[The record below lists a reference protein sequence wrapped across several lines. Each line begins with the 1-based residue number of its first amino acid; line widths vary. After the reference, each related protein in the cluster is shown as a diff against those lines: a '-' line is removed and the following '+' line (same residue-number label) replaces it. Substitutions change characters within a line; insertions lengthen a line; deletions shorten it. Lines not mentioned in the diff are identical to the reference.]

1 MNANSQNV
9 FMNGVTKDGEGFLL
23 FITDYGIGIGE
34 VQGVGSG
41 EGGLDLKQVLMI
53 NVDRMFNENN
63 LEIFEVEVVALQKHC
78 HHSFNE
84 HCVLRSTIVTTTLC
98 CHLLSTCHVKVLS
111 ICY

>member
-53 NVDRMFNENN
+53 NVDRMFNETTWRFLKLKLLHYKN
-63 LEIFEVEVVALQKHC
+63 IVIIALM
-78 HHSFNE
+78 N
-84 HCVLRSTIVTTTLC
+84 IVSYVPL
-98 CHLLSTCHVKVLS
+98 
-111 ICY
+111 